1 MPSKSIND
9 LDILRLEMN
18 MQKKKKNWSESLD
31 LASILRPEVEI
42 LKKNVAWKVRI
53 SKSRLQ

>member
-1 MPSKSIND
+1 M
-9 LDILRLEMN
+9 DILRLEMN

-42 LKKNVAWKVRI
+42 FKKNVAWKLRI